1 MSLHVKRIIDD
12 GRSYMLPVLKR
23 YAGAVDDS
31 QDAILQQMLTAA
43 ALEVQDRADRSVL
56 ACEMELRIDGN
67 TRRTVRLYQTPDRV
81 VSVTTPD
88 GAAVDYAA
96 EGREVRTGGVF
107 PSLVIRYT
115 TRPDKA
121 EQARLMP
128 LVMQYATALY
138 DGQTDELEKIL
149 SQC

>member
-31 QDAILQQMLTAA
+31 QDAILQQMLTSA

-67 TRRTVRLYQTPDRV
+67 TRRAVRLYQTPDRV

-115 TRPDKA
+115 TMPDKA

>member
-1 MSLHVKRIIDD
+1 MALRVKRIIDD

-31 QDAILQQMLTAA
+31 QDAVLQQMLTTA
-43 ALEVQDRADRSVL
+43 ALEVQARADESVMP
-56 ACEMELRIDGN
+56 CEMVLSVDN
-67 TRRTVRLYQTPDRV
+67 NADASVRLYQTPDRV
-81 VSVTTPD
+81 ISVAAPD
-88 GAAVDYAA
+88 GTAVEYAV
-96 EGREVRTGGVF
+96 EGRRVRTAGVC
-107 PSLVIRYT
+107 PSLVITYT
-115 TRPDKA
+115 TMPDKA

-138 DGQTDELEKIL
+138 DGQTDELQKIL

>member
-1 MSLHVKRIIDD
+1 
-12 GRSYMLPVLKR
+12 MLPVLKR

-56 ACEMELRIDGN
+56 ACEMELRIDNN
-67 TRRTVRLYQTPDRV
+67 TRDAVRLYQTPG
-81 VSVTTPD
+81 SVLSVATPD
-88 GAAVDYAA
+88 GTAVDYAV
-96 EGREVRTGGVF
+96 EGREVRTSGIF
-107 PSLVIRYT
+107 PALVIIYT
-115 TRPDKA
+115 TMPDKA

-138 DGQTDELEKIL
+138 DGQTDEVEKIL